1 MRWWRV
7 GVAIV
12 LLALAA
18 FAAML
23 AADLR
28 SWRDAVRTGDA
39 RFAQAPASAR
49 WTADTIL
56 PGDPARRILDLSDQL
71 ALRRTVRSF
80 REVVALGNGIDNG
93 FSESRLRGD
102 VESTLS
108 GLAQGP
114 DRRWDSLAQMLVGI
128 LAFADSKQRG
138 PAAAAPVERSVA
150 AFQSAV
156 RLDPANA
163 DAKFDLEWLLRK
175 LAANGT
181 RKGSNGTSGGPG
193 KGHRGAGGGVPGRGY

>member
-7 GVAIV
+7 VVGVV

-28 SWRDAVRTGDA
+28 SWHDAVRTGDT
-39 RFAQAPASAR
+39 RFAQSPASAR
-49 WTADTIL
+49 WTADTVL
-56 PGDPARRILDLSDQL
+56 PGDPAKRILDLSDQL
-71 ALRRTVRSF
+71 AFRRAVRSF

-102 VESTLS
+102 VEATLS
-108 GLAQGP
+108 ELAQGP
-114 DRRWDSLAQMLVGI
+114 DRRRDSLAQTLVGI

-150 AFQSAV
+150 AFESAV
-156 RLDPANA
+156 RLDPTNE

-175 LAANGT
+175 LVANGS